1 MQIELDTLLTVREVA
16 EILKVPTTWV
26 YEHARPNCANPLPFL
41 KVGKYLRF
49 IAADIMTYVRD
60 SRDNAAPQRRKA
72 VMSRG

>member
-26 YEHARPNCANPLPFL
+26 YEHARPSCANPLPFL

-49 IAADIMTYVRD
+49 IATDIMTYVRD
-60 SRDNAAPQRRKA
+60 SRDSAAPQHRKA
-72 VMSRG
+72 VVSRE